1 MAKKDTEEVV
11 VTEERFEKS
20 QLVTSKRY
28 SKLQDVL
35 SAILVDGQTYT
46 ITDTENLINK
56 FMKGKVN

>member
-11 VTEERFEKS
+11 VTEEKFEKS
-20 QLVTSKRY
+20 QLVSSKRY
-28 SKLQDVL
+28 SNLQDVL
-35 SAILVDGQTYT
+35 NAILVDGQTYT

>member
-20 QLVTSKRY
+20 QLIASKRY

-35 SAILVDGQTYT
+35 NAILVDGQTYT

>member
-1 MAKKDTEEVV
+1 MAKNDTEEVV

-20 QLVTSKRY
+20 QLIASKRY

-35 SAILVDGQTYT
+35 NAILVDGQTYT